1 MSSLQIPLNLRD
13 YQRPI
18 IDFITANVS
27 SKGSVAIESPT
38 GSGKTLMGLISAL
51 TLAKKENRKILYLT
65 RTNSQQ
71 EQVINEIRRLSS
83 DFVIK
88 AVPLQGRSNL
98 CLLYREIEGSGDF
111 TPESLSRFCSI
122 RKRKVLTG
130 DQSACRFFSD
140 AVRSDET
147 QAYIFS
153 NHPTAEEFLAH
164 AKSKEFCAYESLK
177 FSMKSSNLVIA
188 PYANYLNPLT
198 SSRLIY
204 NWGVSRKEL
213 IIIMDEAH
221 NLPDIAREF
230 SSFSVSVNQLN
241 LAERESLEFGD
252 FELIKRI
259 RASDFIEMLRNTIL
273 DIVRDKIGENDEARI
288 KFDEFRE
295 YMMIENSLSSE
306 KYLSLLDYMSIFGE
320 YIADKREKEGKVP
333 RTVVLS
339 VADKLRSWEALD
351 DQVYA
356 AIASKEHLGSIDA
369 ICLDPSRILDPLRE
383 SWTIHMSGTLDPIE
397 VYKNITGFTEM
408 DHLVVP
414 YIFPRE
420 NRKIIYDANT
430 TTKFDEFDEAEAQ
443 KIHSKINDIITTA
456 RRNTIVFFPSYSI
469 MEKIASVPFD
479 FKYYSEK
486 RDLDQGSLMDMVKRF
501 RRGKSAIFAVS
512 GGRIS
517 EGMNFPGVELELV
530 IIAGIP
536 YPRPDARQKAIMDY
550 YDLKYGNGWQY
561 AVVFPTAIKMKQAI
575 GRLIRNESDRGMAII
590 LDRRAG
596 VFKEY
601 IPGLELS
608 SDPVADVSEFF
619 KSYSG

>member
-27 SKGSVAIESPT
+27 SSGSAAIESPT
-38 GSGKTLMGLISAL
+38 GSGKTLIGLISAL
-51 TLAKKENRKILYLT
+51 TLAKEKNRKILYLT

-71 EQVINEIRRLSS
+71 EQVISEIRRLGS
-83 DFVIK
+83 DFAIK
-88 AVPLQGRSNL
+88 AVPLQGRTNL

-111 TPESLSRFCSI
+111 TPESLSRFCSL

-130 DQSACRFFSD
+130 DQSACRFFSE

-147 QAYIFS
+147 QGYIFS
-153 NHPTAEEFLAH
+153 NHPTAEEFFAY

-177 FSMKSSNLVIA
+177 FSMKNANLVIA

-198 SSRLIY
+198 SNRLIY
-204 NWGVSRKEL
+204 NWGVTRHDL
-213 IIIMDEAH
+213 IVIMDEAH

-241 LAERESLEFGD
+241 LAEKESMEFGD
-252 FELIKRI
+252 FELMKRI
-259 RASDFIEMLRNTIL
+259 RTSDFIEMLRNAIS
-273 DIVRDKIGENDEARI
+273 DIVRDKTGENDEARI

-295 YMMIENSLSSE
+295 YMMIENSINSE
-306 KYLSLLDYMSIFGE
+306 KYRSLLDYMSIFGE

-333 RTVVLS
+333 RTIILS

-351 DQVYA
+351 DQIYA
-356 AIASKEHLGSIDA
+356 AIVTKEHLGSIEA

-383 SWTIHMSGTLDPIE
+383 SWTIHMSGTLDPID

-408 DHLVVP
+408 NHLVVP
-414 YIFPRE
+414 YIFPPQ
-420 NRKIIYDANT
+420 NRKIIYDGDT
-430 TTKFDEFDEAEAQ
+430 TTRFDEFDEVEA
-443 KIHSKINDIITTA
+443 KKFHRKINDLITTA
-456 RRNTIVFFPSYSI
+456 RRNTIVFFPSYGV
-469 MEKIASVPFD
+469 MEKIASMPFD
-479 FKYYSEK
+479 FRYYSERK
-486 RDLDQGSLMDMVKRF
+486 DLDQGSLMDMVKRF
-501 RRGKSAIFAVS
+501 RRGKSTIFAVS

-530 IIAGIP
+530 ILAGIP

-550 YDLKYGNGWQY
+550 YELKYGNGWQY

-596 VFKEY
+596 AFKDY

-608 SDPVADVSEFF
+608 PDPVADVSEFF
-619 KSYSG
+619 MTHSG